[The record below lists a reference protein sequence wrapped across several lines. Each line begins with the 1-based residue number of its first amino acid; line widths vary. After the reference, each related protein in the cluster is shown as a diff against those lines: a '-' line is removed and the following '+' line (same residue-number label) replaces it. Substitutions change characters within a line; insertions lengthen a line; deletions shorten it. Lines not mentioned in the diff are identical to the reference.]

1 MRYSREDACRVWL
14 STVELDCESFH
25 RLMEHFGSAEA
36 VYDETQRH
44 GGKVLASCGLSER
57 ACGVLAEESNR
68 ARMHDRLVRLR
79 EKQIGL
85 LYEGNEH
92 YPEVY
97 RHLTQ
102 PPWMLYYRGDLHCL
116 LGRHLAIVGTR
127 KSSAYGLINA
137 RSIAEELSRNGVSI
151 VSGMAPGIDTAAHDG
166 CMAGKSPT
174 IGLSGSGLERPR
186 PLGREGLDDE
196 ILAAGGLLLSEYPP
210 GSDAVPYHF
219 PMRNR
224 LISALG
230 DGLLFMEGAI
240 RSGGMLS
247 VSAALD
253 QGKDVFAFPGPVGQ
267 EGTEGPLQLLREGA
281 ILARDAADILADMGW
296 EKEAVSAP
304 RTMAELPALTEDQHT
319 ILKLL
324 TVEELSFDQLTYQ
337 TGLDAPRLNAA
348 LTLLELM
355 GLVTQGS
362 GRIYHKA

>member
-14 STVELDCESFH
+14 SMVELNHEEFH
-25 RLMEHFGSAEA
+25 RLMEHFGSAEGA
-36 VYDETQRH
+36 YDETHRH
-44 GGKVLASCGLSER
+44 GGKALAACGLSAR
-57 ACGVLAEESNR
+57 ACNVLVEGSDR
-68 ARMHDRLVRLR
+68 AHMHRRLVKLQ

-85 LYEGNEH
+85 LYEEDEH

-102 PPWMLYYRGDLHCL
+102 PPWMLYYRGDLRCL

-127 KSSAYGLINA
+127 KSSSYGQANA

-166 CMAGKSPT
+166 CMAGASPT
-174 IGLSGSGLERPR
+174 IGLSGSGLEHPR
-186 PLGREGLDDE
+186 PLGREGLDEE
-196 ILAAGGLLLSEYPP
+196 ILTAGGLLLSEYPP
-210 GSDAVPYHF
+210 ESDAKPYHF

-230 DGLLFMEGAI
+230 DGLLFVEGAI

-253 QGKDVFAFPGPVGQ
+253 QGKDVFALPGPIGQ
-267 EGTEGPLQLLREGA
+267 EGAEGPLQILREGA
-281 ILARDAADILADMGW
+281 ILARNAGDILADMGW
-296 EKEAVSAP
+296 EGKTVSAP
-304 RTMAELPALTEDQHT
+304 RTMAELPALTEDQRAV
-319 ILKLL
+319 LKLL

-337 TGLDAPRLNAA
+337 TGLDASRLNAA